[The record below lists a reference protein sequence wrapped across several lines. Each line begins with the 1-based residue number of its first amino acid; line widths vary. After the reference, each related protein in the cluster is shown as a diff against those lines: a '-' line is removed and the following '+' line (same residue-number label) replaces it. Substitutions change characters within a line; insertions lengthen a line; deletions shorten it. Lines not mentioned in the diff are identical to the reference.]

1 MERACERVRRLS
13 SKEWHLG
20 EKMLRTGTSFQAAV
34 KGTST
39 THLGNY
45 TPRSVF
51 SGEPAA
57 AWYYLWSDKYTPSVI
72 QLTRGR
78 ELNVISRNSA
88 VWFALGCFSLSARPV
103 RT

>member
-45 TPRSVF
+45 TPRSGF
-51 SGEPAA
+51 TANPAA

-78 ELNVISRNSA
+78 ELNVISRNLTCGLRW
-88 VWFALGCFSLSARPV
+88 VVFR
-103 RT
+103 